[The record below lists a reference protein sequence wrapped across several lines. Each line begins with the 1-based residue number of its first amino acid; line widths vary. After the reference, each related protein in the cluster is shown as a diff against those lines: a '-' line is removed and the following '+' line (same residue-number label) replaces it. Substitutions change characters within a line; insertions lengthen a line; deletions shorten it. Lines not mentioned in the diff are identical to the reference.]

1 MPVTIRIP
9 VYREEIACRP
19 LSAASPSQPS
29 SDAAKRPSGKRRRLV
44 LAQVLRFA
52 GAFVMALFVAVG
64 MAAGVPGPASAQ
76 DGATQV
82 GVDNVRQEPMK
93 QTLPVIGRMVANQKG
108 VVAARI
114 KGPVA
119 RLNVKVGDRVK
130 TGDVIAEL
138 VTDRLVWEREQKAAL
153 VQESEAR
160 LGESQAAL
168 QLAVQELDRLQSLR
182 KSAAY
187 SKARYD
193 DKRQEVVRAQS
204 SVAVARATVKKAK
217 ADLKLAEID
226 LRRAKILAPF
236 PGVVSE
242 RRTEVGSYVDV
253 GDPVVTI
260 INDSALEIEA
270 DVPGS
275 RIKALTPGMEVRID
289 ITKDAT
295 YQAVV
300 RAVVPD
306 ENPLTRTRLVRFTPK
321 FPDGMPVL
329 AANQSVILHLPI
341 GAAREVVTVHKDAV
355 LSRQGK
361 TLVFVV
367 EDGTAQLR
375 PVALG
380 EAIGGR
386 FEVVDGLKPGDV
398 VVVRGNER
406 LRPGQKVTYQRTS

>member
-1 MPVTIRIP
+1 MAVLFIAAAAVPAPV
-9 VYREEIACRP
+9 
-19 LSAASPSQPS
+19 
-29 SDAAKRPSGKRRRLV
+29 
-44 LAQVLRFA
+44 
-52 GAFVMALFVAVG
+52 
-64 MAAGVPGPASAQ
+64 SAQ
-76 DGATQV
+76 DEATRV
-82 GVDNVRQEPMK
+82 GVDNVRREPMK

-153 VQESEAR
+153 VGESEAR
-160 LGESQAAL
+160 MGESLAAL
-168 QLAVQELDRLQSLR
+168 QLAAQELERLESLR
-182 KSAAY
+182 KSAAF
-187 SKARYD
+187 SRARFD
-193 DKRQEVVRAQS
+193 DKRQEVARAES
-204 SVAVARATVKKAK
+204 MVNVARAIVKRTT

-226 LRRAKILAPF
+226 LRHAKILAPF
-236 PGVVSE
+236 PGVISE
-242 RRTEVGSYVDV
+242 RRTEVGAYVDV

-260 INDSALEIEA
+260 LNDNALEIEA

-275 RIKALTPGMEVRID
+275 RIDALAPGMEVSVD
-289 ITKDAT
+289 IAKGVA
-295 YQAVV
+295 YPAVV
-300 RAVVPD
+300 RAVVPE

-329 AANQSVILHLPI
+329 AANQSVTLHLPI

-355 LSRQGK
+355 LNRQGK

-367 EDGTAQLR
+367 EGGAAQIR

-380 EAIGGR
+380 DAIGGR

-406 LRPGQKVTYQRTS
+406 LRPGQKVSYRRTS